1 MIVNDDPLLMVVNND
16 PSLKIVNEEMR
27 REETL
32 VLIIENF

>member
-1 MIVNDDPLLMVVNND
+1 MIVNDDPLLMVINND

-27 REETL
+27 REESL

>member
-32 VLIIENF
+32 VLIIETF